1 MVLPSG
7 PVNPFQKRTVI
18 FREGPSSHPT
28 RRKAQRRIRSEVLK
42 ADFMFPGGCMA
53 NPKPPVP
60 LRQSNTGFVH
70 TLPVLLV
77 QGETHKIYFHFIIF
91 FIENIGEYIHKSFFV

>member
-1 MVLPSG
+1 
-7 PVNPFQKRTVI
+7 
-18 FREGPSSHPT
+18 
-28 RRKAQRRIRSEVLK
+28 
-42 ADFMFPGGCMA
+42 MA